1 MRPSPA
7 ELGLFVC
14 LVCLVGCLFVWLF
27 GCVQLTTDGLADA
40 LFFCE
45 KALTIAQFVYDCSAG
60 WVRQCRR
67 VPGTVPASA
76 APSLA
81 CLRVPAAAGAH
92 GAGPP
97 SAMGSGRARS
107 GPAPCRCRCRA
118 FVAADRGSPLPLPL
132 RSARARCSAGCACSC
147 EVPKALVR

>member
-1 MRPSPA
+1 MFVC
-7 ELGLFVC
+7 LFVC
-14 LVCLVGCLFVWLF
+14 LF

-67 VPGTVPASA
+67 VPGTVPAST

-81 CLRVPAAAGAH
+81 CLRVPAVAGAH

-97 SAMGSGRARS
+97 SAMGSGL

-132 RSARARCSAGCACSC
+132 RPLQRRGVRACSC
-147 EVPKALVR
+147 EVPKALVRPRLRA